1 MRKFKNIMINLYNI
15 LDISVYIINYCNKSY
30 YYISNLK
37 LQQILYFTQIAF
49 LVTYNK
55 ECFQEEIEAWD
66 FGPVIPTIYE
76 RFCKYG
82 NLNIPTIEE
91 YIDTSN
97 GVWNAYYK
105 NFSWDMIPK
114 HDICLINDIIETCEK
129 YSTSELL
136 NIITNQQPWIS
147 ANKRLYD
154 KTMQKQELL
163 NYFKK

>member
-1 MRKFKNIMINLYNI
+1 MINLYNI
-15 LDISVYIINYCNKSY
+15 LDISVYIINYCNKSH

-97 GVWNAYYK
+97 GIWNAYYK

-136 NIITNQQPWIS
+136 NIITNQQPWIN
-147 ANKRLYD
+147 ANKKLYD
-154 KTMQKQELL
+154 KTINKQELL
-163 NYFKK
+163 NYCKR